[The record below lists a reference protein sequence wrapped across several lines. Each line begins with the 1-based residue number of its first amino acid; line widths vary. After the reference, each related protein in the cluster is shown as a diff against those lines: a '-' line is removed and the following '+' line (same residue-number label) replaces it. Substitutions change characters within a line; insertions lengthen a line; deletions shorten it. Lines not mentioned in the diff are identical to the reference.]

1 MKNFKDI
8 IAAVASG
15 VTIEEGQ
22 YQTATLEPKQLRAAA
37 EELRKAG
44 YDFLNNLTGIDNGE
58 SLGVVYHIAKSDN
71 LTDMVVLKTNTADR
85 ENPLL
90 YTVCDLWKSADLY
103 EREVYDFYG
112 IRFINHPDMRRIFL
126 RADWQ
131 GFPFRKDYDP
141 ASNSMPT
148 TNVDIDS
155 LESMPTITINED
167 GKIVEKENKLFGPNE
182 YIVNFGPQHPAT
194 HGVLH
199 LRVSLDGETVKKVDP
214 NFGYIHRGIEKMS
227 ESMTY
232 PQILPYTERLDYLSG
247 AMNRHA
253 LCMCVEKALGIE
265 VPKRA
270 QYVRVIFDE
279 LTRIASH
286 LLGWGSMT
294 MDMGAIT
301 AFIYGMR
308 DREEIMKIFE
318 ETAGGRLM
326 TSYSVIGGLAEDV
339 HPDFKQH
346 VQEFIPYMRKM
357 MKEHHQ
363 IFTGNPIATGRM
375 HNVGW
380 LTKETAVALGT
391 TGPTGR
397 ASGWHCD
404 IRKIEPYSA
413 YMEPGVQATFKEML
427 RNTDTNKGDTFDRYL
442 IRLDEIEESLNIIE
456 YLINNLPDGDFKAK
470 VPAMIKLPE
479 GEYYQRIENAR
490 GEFAVYIK
498 SDGGKNPA
506 RIKFRSPCMTLISA
520 LDPLCQNE
528 KIADLI
534 MIGGSLDYVIPCA
547 DR

>member
-1 MKNFKDI
+1 MKNIKDI
-8 IAAVASG
+8 IAQVAGDAV
-15 VTIEEGQ
+15 IEEAQ
-22 YQTATLEPKQLRAAA
+22 YPTVTLEPAKLRAAA
-37 EELRKAG
+37 EKLKAEG
-44 YDFLNNLTGIDNGE
+44 YDFLNNLTGVDNGD
-58 SLGVVYHIAKSDN
+58 SLGVVYHIATSKDLLN
-71 LTDMVVLKTNTADR
+71 MVVLKTSTADR
-85 ENPLL
+85 ENPVL
-90 YTVCDLWKSADLY
+90 YTVSDIWESANLY
-103 EREVYDFYG
+103 EREAYDFYG
-112 IRFINHPDMRRIFL
+112 IRFLNHPDMRRIFL
-126 RADWQ
+126 RADWK

-141 ASNSMPT
+141 STNSMPT

-155 LESMPTITINED
+155 LETCPTITLDAE
-167 GKIVEKENKLFGPNE
+167 GKIVEKETKLFGQND

-199 LRVSLDGETVKKVDP
+199 LRVSLDGEIVKKIDP
-214 NFGYIHRGIEKMS
+214 NFGYIHRGIEKMG
-227 ESMTY
+227 ESLTY
-232 PQILPYTERLDYLSG
+232 AQILPYTERLDYLSG
-247 AMNRHA
+247 SINRHA
-253 LCMCVEKALGIE
+253 LCLAVENALGIE
-265 VPKRA
+265 APKRA
-270 QYVRVIFDE
+270 QYVRVILDE

-318 ETAGGRLM
+318 ETTGGRLM
-326 TSYSVIGGLAEDV
+326 TSYSVIGGIDKDV

-346 VQEFIPYMRKM
+346 VLDFVPYMRKM

-380 LTKETAVALGT
+380 LEQDKAIALGT

-404 IRKIEPYSA
+404 IRKIQPYSA
-413 YMEPGVQATFKEML
+413 YREEGVQNVFKEML
-427 RNTDTNKGDTFDRYL
+427 RNEDTKRGDTFDRYL

-456 YLINNLPDGDFKAK
+456 YLATNLPDGEFKTK
-470 VPAMIKLPE
+470 VPPIIKLPA
-479 GEYYQRIENAR
+479 GDFYQRVENAR

-498 SDGGKNPA
+498 SDGGKTPS

-520 LDPLCQNE
+520 LDPLCKTE